1 MLLYWLCFIYVSIL
15 LIIFRFSYFIY
26 FIFVSSK
33 NPFQSFLFQNDRW
46 FVLCL
51 LTPYLSIFYVFYEK
65 NLMLLN
71 LINRYVTSTSHEF
84 LKSKDIMEP
93 CKVYFWYWRIIH
105 SVNTDNCREHITGG
119 VNIYVYVYILSWVS
133 VYWPLCL
140 LYICVCACDIK
151 SEY

>member
-15 LIIFRFSYFIY
+15 LIISCFSYFIY
-26 FIFVSSK
+26 FIFVNSK

-71 LINRYVTSTSHEF
+71 LINRYVTSTSQK
-84 LKSKDIMEP
+84 LKKKKHKDIVEP
-93 CKVYFWYWRIIH
+93 CRFLILANYSFNDRVHNRCCVY
-105 SVNTDNCREHITGG
+105 ITGG
-119 VNIYVYVYILSWVS
+119 INIYFHGCQSIG
-133 VYWPLCL
+133 P
-140 LYICVCACDIK
+140 CVCCVCVCVCEIK